1 MNPIDT
7 KIKQQLLDQLR
18 GQLESRKQT
27 ILDAIDRVEDGLKS
41 ETKSSA
47 GDKHETGRAML
58 QLEREKLG
66 NQLNLVQIDEK
77 TLARIELVFAQPS
90 VVKVGS
96 LVKTSQLNYFIS
108 VGAGK
113 LLINDET
120 IYAISLNSP
129 IGQLLISRQKGDE
142 INFRDQ
148 KIKILNVI

>member
-77 TLARIELVFAQPS
+77 TLARIELNEQTS

-113 LLINDET
+113 LLINDDT